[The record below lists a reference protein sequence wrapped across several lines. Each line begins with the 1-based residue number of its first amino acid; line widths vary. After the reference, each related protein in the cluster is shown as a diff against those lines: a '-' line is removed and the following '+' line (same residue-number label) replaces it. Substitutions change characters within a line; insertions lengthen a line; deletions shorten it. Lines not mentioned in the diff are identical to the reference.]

1 MAPLIQEFSSTA
13 YVVLLSAVLCLVIK
27 FVFVIVII
35 NREQRVEENQPP
47 QQPLAAAE
55 ARNLTRND
63 DDVNQNH
70 NIQRIRQ
77 IPREHDERQG

>member
-1 MAPLIQEFSSTA
+1 MAPIQEFSNTA

-27 FVFVIVII
+27 FVFLIVII
-35 NREQRVEENQPP
+35 NREQRVEENQP
-47 QQPLAAAE
+47 QQPAAAAE